1 MRKPIFARLG
11 LATVALGGALLAC
24 GTTSTPSASVPASAA
39 PSSRPSTSAEIPS
52 ATPLP
57 SVASPSPSPS
67 TTVVRLPS
75 PNAGFDYQLGGA
87 YPPPAGV
94 TVVSRDRTEAPA
106 PGLFNICY
114 VNGFQVQPGEEA
126 WWRANHPDLLL
137 RDRDGKVVID
147 RDWDEMMLAPTT
159 AARREELAGVIGSWI
174 AECAA
179 DGFDAVEIDNL
190 DTFTRTHGLI
200 EEDDAVAQVRLYAD
214 AAHASGLAI
223 AQKNSAEIVGRR
235 DEMGTDFAVAEEC
248 NRWSECDAYTGAY
261 GDQVLVIEYR
271 RRDFD
276 ARLRRL
282 PGPFDHPARP
292 RPRDTRRQ
300 GLCPRR
306 LLIDQE
312 IGSARRSWAEPM
324 GGARWAPTTDGRR
337 PSGALGTGFV
347 VTRTRALRSAAVG
360 VGAFGGRPWRGPAV
374 ASRTSR

>member
-1 MRKPIFARLG
+1 M
-11 LATVALGGALLAC
+11 
-24 GTTSTPSASVPASAA
+24 
-39 PSSRPSTSAEIPS
+39 
-52 ATPLP
+52 
-57 SVASPSPSPS
+57 
-67 TTVVRLPS
+67 VRLPS

-106 PGLFNICY
+106 PRLYNICY
-114 VNGFQVQPGEEA
+114 VNGFQVQPGDEA
-126 WWRANHPDLLL
+126 WWRVNHPDLLL
-137 RDRDGKVVID
+137 RDRNGKVVID
-147 RDWDEMMLAPTT
+147 RDWDEMMLAPTA

-179 DGFDAVEIDNL
+179 EGFDAVEIDNL

-276 ARLRRL
+276 SGCAAYPDLSIILRDL
-282 PGPFDHPARP
+282 DLVTPADKGYV
-292 RPRDTRRQ
+292 RDA
-300 GLCPRR
+300 C
-306 LLIDQE
+306 
-312 IGSARRSWAEPM
+312 
-324 GGARWAPTTDGRR
+324 
-337 PSGALGTGFV
+337 
-347 VTRTRALRSAAVG
+347 
-360 VGAFGGRPWRGPAV
+360 
-374 ASRTSR
+374 